1 MQPKASQLKLPATLP
16 TTALPTTLSSHGR
29 RQFLVGLGSV
39 ALTAACSGA
48 RVTNSSGSATSG
60 PTTTAPLA
68 STTTTAAGSSG
79 QRTLVVVELAGGND
93 SLSTVVPHANGR
105 YYDLRPTLAIE
116 DPLDLDGE
124 IGLHP
129 ALEELAK
136 MYEQGNMAVVE
147 GVGTAE
153 ADLSHFVQMQR
164 WWDGTDQA
172 VRTGWLGRYL
182 DGTVGYDELLAG
194 ISIGPGPNPALA
206 GDASFA
212 VNITNAIDIGTGLP
226 WWVEDE
232 SGFMDKWSSFAPAGV
247 AAADLSV
254 LERSIQ
260 STVQSQ
266 QELAQRLLPLAKE
279 IEEGLV
285 SEDEAETMTG
295 QLRIAAHLIA
305 SGLEPKVIV
314 VHGNTDFDTHENQRE
329 SHDQMMVDLNGGM
342 VAFNETLAT
351 AGMEDQAI
359 VMTTSEFGRRVE
371 DNNGGTDHGA
381 GSSHFLLGAN
391 VAGGRYGEPQDL
403 EDLDED
409 GNLRWSVHHRSL
421 YATVL
426 QDWLGVDPVE
436 VLHDDYP
443 VLPLLT

>member
-1 MQPKASQLKLPATLP
+1 MSFPNPN
-16 TTALPTTLSSHGR
+16 TTRLNPLGR

-39 ALTAACSGA
+39 AFTAACSGPSL
-48 RVTNSSGSATSG
+48 TDSSATG
-60 PTTTAPLA
+60 PTTTTGLKP
-68 STTTTAAGSSG
+68 TTTTSLAGSAPG
-79 QRTLVVVELAGGND
+79 VQHRTLVVVELAGGND
-93 SLSTVVPHANGR
+93 SLSTVIPHANGR

-129 ALEELAK
+129 ALGEFSR
-136 MYEQGNMAVVE
+136 MYEQGTMAIVE
-147 GVGTAE
+147 GVGTPD

-164 WWDGTDQA
+164 WWDGTDEA

-206 GDASFA
+206 GDASFS
-212 VNITNAIDIGTGLP
+212 VNITSANSIGADLP
-226 WWVEDE
+226 WWVSDE
-232 SGFMDKWSSFAPAGV
+232 PAFLDNWASFAPRGV
-247 AAADLSV
+247 DVADLST

-266 QELAQRLLPLAKE
+266 QELALRLEPLTKE
-279 IEEGLV
+279 IEDGLV
-285 SEDEAETMTG
+285 PEDEAETMIG

-305 SGLEPKVIV
+305 SGLNPKVIV
-314 VHGNTDFDTHENQRE
+314 VHGNTDFDTHENQKD

-342 VAFNETLAT
+342 VAFNETLAA
-351 AGMEDQAI
+351 AGMTDRAV

-371 DNNGGTDHGA
+371 DNDGGTDHGA
-381 GSSHFLLGAN
+381 GSSHFLMGAN

-403 EDLDED
+403 DDLDDD
-409 GNLRWSVHHRSL
+409 GNLRWTVNHRSL

-443 VLPLLT
+443 VLPILS

>member
-1 MQPKASQLKLPATLP
+1 MNNPNKLILPPAISTNPP
-16 TTALPTTLSSHGR
+16 TAMTAHNR
-29 RQFLVGLGSV
+29 RQFLVGLGSI
-39 ALTAACSGA
+39 ALTAACSGT
-48 RVTNSSGSATSG
+48 RVANSSGATAPG
-60 PTTTAPLA
+60 PTTTSPV
-68 STTTTAAGSSG
+68 TTTRVSAAANSA

-93 SLSTVVPHANGR
+93 SLSTVIPHANGR

-116 DPLDLDGE
+116 DSLDLDGE

-129 ALEELAK
+129 ALGELSK
-136 MYEQGNMAVVE
+136 MYEQGQMAIVE
-147 GVGTAE
+147 GVGTPG
-153 ADLSHFVQMQR
+153 ADLSHFVQIQR

-212 VNITNAIDIGTGLP
+212 VNITNATDIGTGLP

-232 SGFMDKWSSFAPAGV
+232 SSFMDNWSSFAPAGV
-247 AAADLSV
+247 DVADLSN

-266 QELAQRLLPLAKE
+266 QELAQRLQPLRKE
-279 IEEGLV
+279 IEDGLV
-285 SEDEAETMTG
+285 PEDEAESMTG

-305 SGLEPKVIV
+305 SGLGPKVIM
-314 VHGNTDFDTHENQRE
+314 VHGNTNFDTHENQKE

-342 VAFNETLAT
+342 VAFNETLAK
-351 AGMEDQAI
+351 AGMADRGI
-359 VMTTSEFGRRVE
+359 VMTTSEFGRRVK

-391 VAGGRYGEPQDL
+391 VAGGRYGEPQS
-403 EDLDED
+403 LDELD
-409 GNLRWSVHHRSL
+409 ENGNLRWSVNHRSL

-426 QDWLGVDPVE
+426 QDWLGVDPVDI
-436 VLHDDYP
+436 LHDDYP
-443 VLPLLT
+443 VLPLFG